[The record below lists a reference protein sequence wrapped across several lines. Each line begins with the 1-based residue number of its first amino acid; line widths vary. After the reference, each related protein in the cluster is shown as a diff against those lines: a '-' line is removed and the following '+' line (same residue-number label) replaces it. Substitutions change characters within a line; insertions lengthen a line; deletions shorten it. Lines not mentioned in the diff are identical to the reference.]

1 MNARIES
8 MPPAAAKPVALAAAP
23 AKANK
28 NQDSRDPMR
37 FGLWALALGFGGFI
51 IWAALAPLDEGVPVG
66 ATVVIDT
73 KRKPVQHLTGGI
85 LKEVLVG
92 EGENVKAGQTVARLF
107 DAVTRANYESV
118 RQQYRGLRATEARIL
133 AEQTDVTT
141 VEFPP
146 EVMEDS
152 DPMVMQQVETQRQLF
167 QSRRQSLEAELTGI
181 RATIA
186 GQQAMI
192 AGYKG
197 QLVSYE
203 QQLALLQQELDGIRG
218 LVAEGYAPRTR
229 QLELERNAAGLQ
241 GQILEVRGNITR
253 TERDI
258 AELNAR
264 GMQRRQ
270 EYRKDG
276 DERLASIR
284 LELQADKERLN
295 AAEGELARVELKAP
309 VDGQVVGLE
318 VQSVGAVI
326 QPAQKIMDIVPS
338 DEPLLLEAQ
347 VPPQFVDRV
356 RPGQTV
362 TVRFSAFAH
371 SPALSVDGTLDS
383 ISHDL
388 VEEQTAGGEIKYYL
402 ARIGLTPEGVKKL
415 GERQMQPGMP
425 AEAVI
430 KTGERTLLTYLLHP
444 LTKRLARAMKEE

>member
-1 MNARIES
+1 
-8 MPPAAAKPVALAAAP
+8 
-23 AKANK
+23 
-28 NQDSRDPMR
+28 
-37 FGLWALALGFGGFI
+37 
-51 IWAALAPLDEGVPVG
+51 
-66 ATVVIDT
+66 
-73 KRKPVQHLTGGI
+73 
-85 LKEVLVG
+85 
-92 EGENVKAGQTVARLF
+92 
-107 DAVTRANYESV
+107 
-118 RQQYRGLRATEARIL
+118 
-133 AEQTDVTT
+133 
-141 VEFPP
+141 
-146 EVMEDS
+146 
-152 DPMVMQQVETQRQLF
+152 
-167 QSRRQSLEAELTGI
+167 
-181 RATIA
+181 
-186 GQQAMI
+186 
-192 AGYKG
+192 
-197 QLVSYE
+197 
-203 QQLALLQQELDGIRG
+203 
-218 LVAEGYAPRTR
+218 
-229 QLELERNAAGLQ
+229 
-241 GQILEVRGNITR
+241 
-253 TERDI
+253 
-258 AELNAR
+258 
-264 GMQRRQ
+264 
-270 EYRKDG
+270 
-276 DERLASIR
+276 
-284 LELQADKERLN
+284 LN

-347 VPPQFVDRV
+347 VPPQFIDRV

>member
-1 MNARIES
+1 MNASIES
-8 MPPAAAKPVALAAAP
+8 MIAGAAKATPAAGPQGSAKK
-23 AKANK
+23 KAEE
-28 NQDSRDPMR
+28 RDPMR

-51 IWAALAPLDEGVPVG
+51 AWAGLAPLDEGVPVS
-66 ATVVIDT
+66 ATVVIET
-73 KRKPVQHLTGGI
+73 QRKPVQHLTGGI
-85 LKEVLVG
+85 LKEVTVR
-92 EGENVKAGQTVARLF
+92 EGQLVKAGEVVARLF

-133 AEQTDVTT
+133 AEQSGAKEV
-141 VEFPP
+141 VFPE
-146 EVMEDS
+146 EVLADK
-152 DPMVMQQVETQRQLF
+152 DPMVVQQVDTQRQLF
-167 QSRRQSLEAELTGI
+167 QSRRQSLQAELTGI

-186 GQQAMI
+186 GQEAMI
-192 AGYKG
+192 TGYRG
-197 QLVSYE
+197 QLTSYK
-203 QQLALLQQELDGIRG
+203 QQLALTQQELEGIRS

-229 QLELERNAAGLQ
+229 QLELERNAAGVK
-241 GQILEVRGNITR
+241 GQILEIRGNITR

-264 GMQRRQ
+264 AVQRQQ

-295 AAEGELARVELKAP
+295 AAEGELARVELRAP

-318 VQSVGAVI
+318 LQSVGAVL

-347 VPPQFVDRV
+347 VPPQVIDRV
-356 RPGQTV
+356 AAGQTV

-371 SPALSVDGTLDS
+371 SPALSVDGTLHS

-388 VEEQTAGGEIKYYL
+388 VEEQTPAGPIKYYL
-402 ARIGLTPEGVKKL
+402 ARIELTPAGVEKL
-415 GERQMQPGMP
+415 GKRQMQPGMP
-425 AEAVI
+425 AETVI